1 MSNLSK
7 ATISVE
13 KYRTLIETDDHHFI
27 VDEPLDLGG
36 GDLGP
41 NPGELLSAAL
51 AACTTITI
59 KMYAE
64 RKEWK
69 LDEVKVEVDYKR
81 DSETNTTKFTKKV
94 EIIGDLKEEEIQRL
108 YEISA
113 RCPIHR
119 TLENPIKIESELI

>member
-7 ATISVE
+7 ATTSVE

-27 VDEPLDLGG
+27 ADEPVNLGG
-36 GDLGP
+36 SDLGP

-51 AACTTITI
+51 AACTSITV

-64 RKEWK
+64 RKEWN
-69 LDEVKVEVDYKR
+69 LEEVIVEVDYER
-81 DSETNTTKFTKKV
+81 DAKTNTTKFIKKV
-94 EIIGDLKEEEIQRL
+94 ELIGDLTEDEKQKL

-119 TLENPIKIESELI
+119 ILENPIELESELI

>member
-69 LDEVKVEVDYKR
+69 LDEVKVEVEAKIVALGRELTREESLDI
-81 DSETNTTKFTKKV
+81 SAKKV
-94 EIIGDLKEEEIQRL
+94 RAYNDRM
-108 YEISA
+108 
-113 RCPIHR
+113 
-119 TLENPIKIESELI
+119 LIFAAAQIAVKVK